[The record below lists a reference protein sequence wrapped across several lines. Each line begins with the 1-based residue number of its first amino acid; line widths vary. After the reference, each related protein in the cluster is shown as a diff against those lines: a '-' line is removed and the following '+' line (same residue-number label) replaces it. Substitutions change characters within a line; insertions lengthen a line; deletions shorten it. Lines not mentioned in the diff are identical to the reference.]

1 MTTYSGL
8 FQATRQCLRGIFS
21 LLIGLLILAT
31 LQTASAQ
38 TQAPAVAPATAIP
51 PLVDITRLLSNYK
64 LAAGDVITIR
74 VFGEDDLSREKVRLS
89 DAGTIPYPVLGEV
102 KALGLTIGEIERSI
116 TKGLDGRYLI
126 NPRVSVTIEEYRPF
140 YINGMVERPGGYP
153 YQPGLNVLK
162 AASLAGGFKER
173 ASFNKISIIREN
185 DPQNK
190 PQKVDINAQ
199 VNPGDTIFIE
209 ESFF

>member
-1 MTTYSGL
+1 MR
-8 FQATRQCLRGIFS
+8 FQFDFLKVLRQCLRGIFS
-21 LLIGLLILAT
+21 LVMAGIIFGVG
-31 LQTASAQ
+31 
-38 TQAPAVAPATAIP
+38 TQAYAQAAQPATADAP
-51 PLVDITRLLSNYK
+51 AGDIGSLLSNYK

-102 KALGLTIGEIERSI
+102 KALGLTIGVIEKSI
-116 TKGLDGRYLI
+116 TDGLRGNYLV

-140 YINGMVERPGGYP
+140 YINGMVTSPGGYP
-153 YQPGLNVLK
+153 YQPGLTVLK

-173 ASFNKISIIREN
+173 ASFSKISIIREN
-185 DPQNK
+185 DTKNQ
-190 PQKVDINAQ
+190 PQKVDINAT